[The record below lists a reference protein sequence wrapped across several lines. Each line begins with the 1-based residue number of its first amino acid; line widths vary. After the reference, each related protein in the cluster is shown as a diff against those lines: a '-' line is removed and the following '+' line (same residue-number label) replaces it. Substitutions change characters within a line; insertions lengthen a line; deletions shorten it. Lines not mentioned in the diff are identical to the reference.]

1 MFLKL
6 SNEKLWKEQSVTLS
20 LGWEM
25 GNGVVRKKA
34 RVEFIF
40 RKQERAGCKLNT
52 HPQVA
57 KSMNF
62 PQPAPVLFSNIA
74 HK

>member
-1 MFLKL
+1 MKRAKCYI
-6 SNEKLWKEQSVTLS
+6 E
-20 LGWEM
+20 LGVGDGEPC
-25 GNGVVRKKA
+25 
-34 RVEFIF
+34 VEEEGKDGIDL

-62 PQPAPVLFSNIA
+62 PQPAPVLFSNIT